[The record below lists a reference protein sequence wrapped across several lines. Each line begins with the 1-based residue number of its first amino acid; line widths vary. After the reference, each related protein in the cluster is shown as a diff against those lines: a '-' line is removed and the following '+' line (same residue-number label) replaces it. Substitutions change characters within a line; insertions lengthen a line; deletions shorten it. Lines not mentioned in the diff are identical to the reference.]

1 MLFVLKDGKKSEFY
15 TKFLVNVTDTVDY
28 NECLK
33 LLKSES
39 LGDRFIVNSRCNFT
53 LDSWKL
59 VSLENDEDS
68 EIKQV
73 CSIKDR
79 VDKSIISQVQSFLEK
94 QTTYKNISLN
104 YCDRE
109 FTKDFDE
116 VFYSGIFRQGTS
128 SYRFRI
134 SSYLSPV
141 Y

>member
-59 VSLENDEDS
+59 VSLENEEDS

-79 VDKSIISQVQSFLEK
+79 VKGG
-94 QTTYKNISLN
+94 QTYFQPYKKIQITRNLQLIC
-104 YCDRE
+104 Y
-109 FTKDFDE
+109 
-116 VFYSGIFRQGTS
+116 
-128 SYRFRI
+128 
-134 SSYLSPV
+134 
-141 Y
+141 